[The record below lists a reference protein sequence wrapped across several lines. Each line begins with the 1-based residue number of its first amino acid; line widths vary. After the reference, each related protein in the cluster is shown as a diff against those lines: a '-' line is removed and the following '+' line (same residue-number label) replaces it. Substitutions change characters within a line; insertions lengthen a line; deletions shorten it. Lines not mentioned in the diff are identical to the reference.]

1 MRVADYIDNTLLK
14 PNVSEKEV
22 EDFLKA
28 SVEAG
33 FYAVCL
39 NPVWIPFARR
49 LVKGEIKLC
58 SVVGFPLGETTK
70 EIKLHEA
77 DYVLEWGADEI
88 DVVIRISAF
97 KSGRYGEVLEELTSL
112 RRCSEGKVMKVIVET
127 AYLSQ
132 EEKLKA
138 LELCIDGGADF
149 IKTSTGFAPQGAR
162 LEDVELFKRL
172 SKGRIKVKASGGIR
186 DYETAVK
193 FIKAGADRIG
203 TSSGLDIIS
212 HRP

>member
-1 MRVADYIDNTLLK
+1 MWIANHIDNTLLR
-14 PNVSEKEV
+14 PNVSDREV
-22 EDFLKA
+22 EAFLRA

-39 NPVWIPFARR
+39 NPVWIPFAKKVVGNGIR
-49 LVKGEIKLC
+49 LC

-77 DYVLEWGADEI
+77 SYLLEQGADEI
-88 DVVIRISAF
+88 DVVMRISAF
-97 KSGRYGEVLEELTSL
+97 KSGRYGEVLEELLSL

-132 EEKLKA
+132 EEKSRA
-138 LELCIDGGADF
+138 LELCLDSGADF

-162 LEDVELFKRL
+162 LEDVKLFKEL
-172 SKGRIKVKASGGIR
+172 SRGRIRVKAAGGIR
-186 DYETAVK
+186 DYETVVS
-193 FIKAGADRIG
+193 FLRAGADRIG
-203 TSSGLDIIS
+203 TSSGLDIV
-212 HRP
+212 RNF